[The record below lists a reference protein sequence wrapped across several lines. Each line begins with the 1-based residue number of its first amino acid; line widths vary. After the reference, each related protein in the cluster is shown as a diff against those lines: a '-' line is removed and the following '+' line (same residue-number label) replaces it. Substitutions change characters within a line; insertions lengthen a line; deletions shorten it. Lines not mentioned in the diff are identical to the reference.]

1 MPSNLPKVFSRFEA
15 LGEREVKGKQEP
27 VNVYRVIAPS
37 TRRTRFDV
45 SAERGLTPFIGRDR
59 ELALLLD
66 GFERAKGG
74 RGQAF
79 SIVSEAGTGKSR
91 LLYEFRKSVANE
103 DVTFLEG
110 KCLSYSRSVAYHPV
124 IELLKSYLDIGDGD
138 GDFEIEEKT
147 TRGLKLLGVDEA
159 LTLPYLLELLSV
171 KDSGIDKI
179 PLSPRRKKR
188 QNPGSIEENGSQG
201 LGNQASHHSH

>member
-1 MPSNLPKVFSRFEA
+1 M
-15 LGEREVKGKQEP
+15 
-27 VNVYRVIAPS
+27 
-37 TRRTRFDV
+37 
-45 SAERGLTPFIGRDR
+45 
-59 ELALLLD
+59 
-66 GFERAKGG
+66 
-74 RGQAF
+74 
-79 SIVSEAGTGKSR
+79 SEAGTGKSR

-138 GDFEIEEKT
+138 GDFEIKEKT

-179 PLSPRRKKR
+179 PLSPEGRKDRILEALKR
-188 QNPGSIEENGSQG
+188 MVLKASEIRPLIIAIEDLHWIDKSSEDSFKDIIDSITGASVFLIFTYRPEYVHPWGGEIVSLPVGFEPTFQPGEPAHD
-201 LGNQASHHSH
+201 LAPLWVARYRWHP